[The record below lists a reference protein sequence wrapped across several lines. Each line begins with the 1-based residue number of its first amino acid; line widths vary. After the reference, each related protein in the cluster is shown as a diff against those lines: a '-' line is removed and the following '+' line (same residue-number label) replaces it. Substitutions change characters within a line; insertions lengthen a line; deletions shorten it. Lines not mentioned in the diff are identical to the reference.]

1 MGQGLGD
8 LVESAIEEE
17 RKRWHGARA
26 ATVADADAAYQRGR
40 QIYADAIRTGQNVLA
55 RTPQEVRALGGA
67 VDAGVRSAGNAVSLG
82 LADNADAATGALLG
96 AGGPGGFG
104 QRYHNQLAAQHDL
117 DRQAAKD
124 HPYATAAGNVLG
136 TVGAILVGDE
146 PAAAGVVARLFP
158 GAAKTYEAIQ
168 GAKRIGFI
176 PEGLGTMSAVGGGAF
191 GGATQLASDAAQ
203 GRSTSLRDFAGA
215 VGGGA
220 LGGYGAA
227 RRGPVL
233 GAAIG
238 GGSTAA
244 LQGDDLD
251 GVMRDATASAYGGR
265 ILGPLGEQVSNSL
278 PRSVK
283 GAVGEGLSFL
293 KARAR
298 GEPIPQWPTDSPLV
312 GRNFPLSGGQAGGQ
326 QPIPLSKSYTQA
338 DWLTGWGRA
347 LEAKFGVSASLT
359 AAQGRA
365 RAELGDLYLPDHWLP
380 SDVGNFAGGWL
391 GPALGESA
399 PDDGSQW

>member
-176 PEGLGTMSAVGGGAF
+176 PEGLGTMSAVGGGA
-191 GGATQLASDAAQ
+191 
-203 GRSTSLRDFAGA
+203 
-215 VGGGA
+215 
-220 LGGYGAA
+220 A

-380 SDVGNFAGGWL
+380 SDLGNFAGGWL